1 MSIQNSILASV
12 VRLMM
17 YAGDMSNLTGEGKK
31 KYVLDKLRENITLD
45 NVVEDL
51 LIELVDVLI
60 KIENG
65 EIVFNKKIK
74 NNMCCF

>member
-1 MSIQNSILASV
+1 MSIQNHIIASL

-17 YAGDMSNLTGEGKK
+17 YAGEMKHMDGKSKK
-31 KYVLDKLRENITLD
+31 KYVLDKLRENLTLD
-45 NVVEDL
+45 NIVEDL